1 MPLKSNNINYYFIIR
16 GGCNKKLLILNNLQ
30 CHYYEYS
37 NKRKS
42 TARLGRLSA
51 PRGARPRSFQHEAM
65 LHDEKSPVTFP
76 LTL

>member
-16 GGCNKKLLILNNLQ
+16 GVCNKKLLILNNLQ

-51 PRGARPRSFQHEAM
+51 PRGARPRSFHHEAM
-65 LHDEKSPVTFP
+65 LHDEKSPTIFP

>member
-51 PRGARPRSFQHEAM
+51 PRGARPRPFHHEAM
-65 LHDEKSPVTFP
+65 LHDEKSPTIFP